1 MKRIMITALLTIFLA
16 WAAMAVASSSHDG
29 HDMGKRE
36 GHGSTGTYEH
46 HAVADGIRAE
56 FQVMSLESMNMKDEN
71 GATHHI
77 MVKLVD
83 DGNSQQV
90 HGAMGKIKVISPSN
104 KEQVQSLKDYNGIL
118 AANFTFK
125 ENGKYGVICL
135 FKVND
140 QKKLFKFWYPH
151 HG

>member
-1 MKRIMITALLTIFLA
+1 MKNIIMTALATIFLA
-16 WAAMAVASSSHDG
+16 WGVIAFASSSHDG
-29 HDMGKRE
+29 HGMDMKE
-36 GHGSTGTYEH
+36 GQDASGTYEH
-46 HAVADGIRAE
+46 QAVTEGIRAE

-77 MVKLVD
+77 MVKLID
-83 DGNSQQV
+83 DANSQQV
-90 HGAMGKIKVISPSN
+90 LDAIGKIKVVSPTK

-118 AANFTFK
+118 AANFTFN

-140 QKKLFKFWYPH
+140 QKKIFKFWYPH
-151 HG
+151 NG

>member
-1 MKRIMITALLTIFLA
+1 MNMKEGQG
-16 WAAMAVASSSHDG
+16 SSD
-29 HDMGKRE
+29 
-36 GHGSTGTYEH
+36 TYKH
-46 HAVADGIRAE
+46 HAVTGGIRAE
-56 FQVMSLESMNMKDEN
+56 FQVMSLESMNMKDES

-77 MVKLVD
+77 MIKLMED
-83 DGNSQQV
+83 DNRQLV
-90 HGAMGKIKVISPSN
+90 LGAIGKIKVISPSK
-104 KEQVQSLKDYNGIL
+104 KEQVQALKNYNGIL
-118 AANFTFK
+118 AANFTFG

>member
-1 MKRIMITALLTIFLA
+1 MKNIIMVALTTIFLVWGVIA
-16 WAAMAVASSSHDG
+16 FASSSHDG
-29 HDMGKRE
+29 HGMDMKE
-36 GHGSTGTYEH
+36 GQDASSTYEH
-46 HAVADGIRAE
+46 QAVAEGIRAE

-77 MVKLVD
+77 MVKLID
-83 DGNSQQV
+83 DADSQQV
-90 HGAMGKIKVISPSN
+90 LDAIGKIKVISPSN

-118 AANFTFK
+118 AANFTFD

-140 QKKLFKFWYPH
+140 QKKIFKFWYPH

>member
-1 MKRIMITALLTIFLA
+1 MKKIIMTALITTILA
-16 WAAMAVASSSHDG
+16 WGFIAFAGSTH
-29 HDMGKRE
+29 E
-36 GHGSTGTYEH
+36 GHEMGMKDEQAPSGTYKH
-46 HAVADGIRAE
+46 NAVADGIRAE
-56 FQVMSLESMNMKDEN
+56 FQVMSLESMNMKDED

-77 MVKLVD
+77 MVKLID

-90 HGAMGKIKVISPSN
+90 LGAIGKIKVISPSK
-104 KEQVQSLKDYNGIL
+104 KEQVQFLKDYNGIM
-118 AANFTFK
+118 AANFTFE

-140 QKKLFKFWYPH
+140 EKKLFKFWYHH

>member
-1 MKRIMITALLTIFLA
+1 MKNITMTALATIFMA
-16 WAAMAVASSSHDG
+16 WGVIAFASSSHDG
-29 HDMGKRE
+29 HDMNMKDGQAA
-36 GHGSTGTYEH
+36 SGTYEH
-46 HAVADGIRAE
+46 QAVAEGIRAE

-77 MVKLVD
+77 MVKLID
-83 DGNSQQV
+83 DANSQQV
-90 HGAMGKIKVISPSN
+90 LDAIGKIKVISPTK
-104 KEQVQSLKDYNGIL
+104 KEQVRSLKDYNGIL
-118 AANFTFK
+118 AANFTFN

-140 QKKLFKFWYPH
+140 QKKIFKFWYPH